1 MRRLCSALLL
11 PAVRLSLFV
20 IVVLISWCLSVGGQT
35 QRSTRPIASTPW
47 VGAWVGTWA
56 TSPFGGDPWHTVPT
70 LVDSTLR
77 EIVHTSIGGNALRVR
92 FTNEFG
98 TEPLRIDAAN
108 VALSNGESAIQPES
122 MHALTFGGQPSIVIP
137 PGAEGISD
145 PVPMTTPA
153 FADLAISFF
162 LPLQQISDVSVHSSA
177 QQINFIETGSNM
189 VSAPAFTNPETVA
202 SWYFVK
208 GVDVEPVGQNAG
220 AVVAFGDSITDGAY
234 ATDNENHRWP
244 DYLAVRLHNNPATAS
259 LAVLNEGI
267 GGNCVLIHCVAQNA
281 LARFDRDVLSQ
292 AGVRYVIVLESIN
305 DIGSLHEP
313 NRPDYHLTAEDLEQG
328 LSQIVARAHEHGI
341 KVFGATLTPYKGAG
355 YFTDKGEQIREAVN
369 QWILSSGV
377 FDGAIDFDKATRDP
391 ANPLVFAPAY
401 DSGDHLHPKD
411 AGYDAM
417 ANAIDLSLFR

>member
-1 MRRLCSALLL
+1 MSRLRSALLL
-11 PAVRLSLFV
+11 PLVRFSLLVFVLLMSCSLSAA
-20 IVVLISWCLSVGGQT
+20 GQA
-35 QRSTRPIASTPW
+35 QRPATPMKPPQ
-47 VGAWVGTWA
+47 WVGTWA
-56 TSPFGGDPWHTVPT
+56 TSPFGGDPWHTIPT

-77 EIVHTSIGGNALRVR
+77 EIVHTSIPGNALRVH

-108 VALSNGESAIQPES
+108 VALSAGESAIQPES
-122 MHALTFGGQPSIVIP
+122 MHPLTFGGQGSIVIP
-137 PGAEGISD
+137 PGAEVVSD
-145 PVPMTTPA
+145 PVPMAAPA
-153 FADLAISFF
+153 FANLAISFF

-177 QQINFIETGSNM
+177 QQINYIEAGDNVAGAAS
-189 VSAPAFTNPETVA
+189 FTTPKPVA

-208 GVDVEPVGQNAG
+208 GVDVEPVTPKAA

-234 ATDNENHRWP
+234 ATDNENHRWS
-244 DYLAVRLHNNPATAS
+244 DYLAVRLHNNPATAD

-267 GGNCVLIHCVAQNA
+267 GGNCVLIHCVGPNA

-305 DIGSLHEP
+305 DIGTLHEP
-313 NRPDYHLTAEDLEQG
+313 NRPDYKLTAQDLEQG

-341 KVFGATLTPYKGAG
+341 RVFGATLTPYQGAG

-369 QWILSSGV
+369 QWILTSGV
-377 FDGAIDFDKATRDP
+377 FDGTIDFDKATRDP
-391 ANPLVFAPAY
+391 DHPLVYAPAY

>member
-1 MRRLCSALLL
+1 MSRLRSALLL
-11 PAVRLSLFV
+11 PLVRFSLLV
-20 IVVLISWCLSVGGQT
+20 IVLLVSCSLSAAGQA
-35 QRSTRPIASTPW
+35 QRPAIPMKPAQ
-47 VGAWVGTWA
+47 WVGTWT
-56 TSPFGGDPWHTVPT
+56 TSPFGGDPWHTIPA

-77 EIVHTSIGGNALRVR
+77 EIVHTSIPGNALRVH

-108 VALSNGESAIQPES
+108 VALSAGESAIQPES
-122 MHALTFGGQPSIVIP
+122 MHPLTFGGQGSIVIP
-137 PGAEGISD
+137 PGAEVVSD
-145 PVPMTTPA
+145 PVPMAAPA
-153 FADLAISFF
+153 FANLAISFF

-177 QQINFIETGSNM
+177 QQINYIEAGDNVAGAAS
-189 VSAPAFTNPETVA
+189 FTTPKPVA

-208 GVDVEPVGQNAG
+208 GVDVEPVTPKAA

-234 ATDNENHRWP
+234 ATDNENHRWS
-244 DYLAVRLHNNPATAS
+244 DYLAVRLHNNPATAD

-267 GGNCVLIHCVAQNA
+267 GGNCVLIHCVGPNA

-305 DIGSLHEP
+305 DIGTLHEP
-313 NRPDYHLTAEDLEQG
+313 NRPDYKLTAQDLEQG

-341 KVFGATLTPYKGAG
+341 RVFGATLTPYQGAG

-369 QWILSSGV
+369 QWILTSGV
-377 FDGAIDFDKATRDP
+377 FDGTIDFDKATRDP
-391 ANPLVFAPAY
+391 DHPLVYAPAY